1 MGEEMYFK
9 ICEII
14 DSLDINIKDGIIT
27 TKKGGH
33 GTVDK
38 NGYLV
43 FKLNRTKFQLH
54 QVLAVIHFGEDCIGM
69 TVNHING
76 IKTDN
81 SMYNLELMTL
91 SDNAKHAHTIGLVH
105 YYPKHESKRKKVK
118 QLDLNYNEIFEFESI
133 SEASRVTGVPSGNI
147 SRACIKKIKAQGFL
161 WNFA

>member
-33 GTVDK
+33 GTIDK
-38 NGYLV
+38 TGYLI
-43 FKLNRTKFQLH
+43 FKKNKTKFQLH
-54 QVLAVIHFGEDCIGM
+54 QVLAVIHFGKDCIGM

-81 SMYNLELMTL
+81 SIDNLELMTL
-91 SDNAKHAHTIGLVH
+91 SDNAKHEHLIGLAKYV
-105 YYPKHESKRKKVK
+105 KKENQRKRVK
-118 QLDLNYNEIFEFESI
+118 QFDKNGNCISEFESMY
-133 SEASRVTGVPSGNI
+133 EASKATGISAGNI
-147 SRACIKKIKAQGFL
+147 SRSCLRNIKTNGYL
-161 WNFA
+161 WRFA

>member
-81 SMYNLELMTL
+81 SMDNLELMTL
-91 SDNAKHAHTIGLVH
+91 SDNAKHEHLIGLAR
-105 YYPKHESKRKKVK
+105 YSKNEELRKPIRQK
-118 QLDLNYNEIFEFESI
+118 DSCGNIIAEFESI
-133 SEASRVTGVPSGNI
+133 SEAMRSTGISAGCISNACKRKRVS
-147 SRACIKKIKAQGFL
+147 KGFVWEL
-161 WNFA
+161 M